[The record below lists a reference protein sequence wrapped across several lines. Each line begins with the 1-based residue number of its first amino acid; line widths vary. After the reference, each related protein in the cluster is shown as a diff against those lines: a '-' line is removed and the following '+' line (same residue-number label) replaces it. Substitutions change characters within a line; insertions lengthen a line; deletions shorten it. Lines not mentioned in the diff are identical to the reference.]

1 MNMSNSECLSWDNR
15 NVGTKEIP
23 TDIPNGQ
30 TPVRGVVTR
39 KKKVIFD
46 EVFLVKNE
54 DLEKEELY
62 IEERKFGEPFVYET
76 IKESFYRIV
85 GVRFTKDKDKDY
97 RWWGHCMFEYSKYS
111 IERNKWERFTM
122 VF

>member
-1 MNMSNSECLSWDNR
+1 MEQLETLCWLNQK
-15 NVGTKEIP
+15 VGSIEIP
-23 TDIPNGQ
+23 TNIPDGQ

-46 EVFLVKNE
+46 EVFLVNNE

-62 IEERKFGEPFVYET
+62 IEERKFGEPLVYET
-76 IKESFYRIV
+76 IKESLYRIV